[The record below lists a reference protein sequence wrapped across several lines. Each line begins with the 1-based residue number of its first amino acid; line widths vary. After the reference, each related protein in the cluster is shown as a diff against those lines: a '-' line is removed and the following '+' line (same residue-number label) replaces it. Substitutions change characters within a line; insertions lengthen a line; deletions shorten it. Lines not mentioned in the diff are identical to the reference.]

1 MGLSFVPGIVHG
13 ARSAHSHNQRSNRDC
28 SGTMGRMNKHRT
40 RPSRESDFVR
50 QEYDFSKGTRGKHA
64 GNYASGTNVVV
75 LDPDVANVFP
85 TAKQVNETLRAVSE
99 IIKKQTSAR
108 E

>member
-1 MGLSFVPGIVHG
+1 M
-13 ARSAHSHNQRSNRDC
+13 
-28 SGTMGRMNKHRT
+28 
-40 RPSRESDFVR
+40 R

-64 GNYASGTNVVV
+64 GSYASGTNVVV

>member
-1 MGLSFVPGIVHG
+1 MK
-13 ARSAHSHNQRSNRDC
+13 
-28 SGTMGRMNKHRT
+28 KHRGK
-40 RPSRESDFVR
+40 PSRTNDFVR
-50 QEYDFSKGTRGKHA
+50 PEYDFSKGTRGKHA
-64 GNYASGTNVVV
+64 RNYALGTNVVV